1 MSEKPQIT
9 DCLNWQDADFR
20 YLKLRLESRRK
31 YNLNIELQTR
41 RENIEILS
49 QALTECDIPF
59 WIHGKTLLGIIR
71 YKQFVI
77 EDHDDDIGVLSEY
90 RTNVCSRLYPKLK
103 ENGFQAIRYNDTMLS
118 VIRNDRYIDICFFE
132 QDKDKIGYGKKW
144 FPKKYFEK
152 FDSVLFHGRE
162 YPVPSNAEKLLE
174 IMYPK
179 RVDKQGILTDLCRPA
194 KKDKN
199 KLKQA
204 RRWIKSNVLQ
214 KKIISSLSFEQFL
227 DCKIE
232 DDAAINWT
240 LRGPHL
246 DLITNNG
253 ELRKIVDII
262 EYFKANSRLEDIKNN
277 HVIETDTS
285 EPFEEPVN
293 LNNRFWQTGNNYLLY
308 CIYYGFRKNMVSYDM
323 ANNYIRN
330 VKEPRLYSA
339 EYFEK
344 LQPMN
349 DSEIEEM
356 LKAVP
361 IIINR
366 NAIVHGKH
374 RACAMIGR
382 LIAGK
387 SYIPFYIEKHAP
399 RFALKTQ

>member
-31 YNLNIELQTR
+31 DTLNTELETR

-49 QALTECDIPF
+49 QALKECDIPF
-59 WIHGKTLLGIIR
+59 WIHGKTLLGIIL
-71 YKQFVI
+71 YKQFLI

-90 RTNVCSRLYPKLK
+90 RTSVCSRLYPKLK

-132 QDKDKIGYGKKW
+132 QDEDKIGYGKKW

-152 FDSVLFHGRE
+152 FDSVVFHGGE

-179 RVDKQGILTDLCRPA
+179 RVDKQSILTDLCRCV
-194 KKDKN
+194 KKAKN

-204 RRWIKSNVLQ
+204 RRWIKPNILQ

-240 LRGPHL
+240 LREPHL

-253 ELRKIVDII
+253 KLRKIGDII
-262 EYFKANSRLEDIKNN
+262 EYYKADSRLEDIKNN

-293 LNNRFWQTGNNYLLY
+293 LNNRFWQTGNNYLFY
-308 CIYYGFRKNMVSYDM
+308 CIYYGFRKNIVSYDM

-344 LQPMN
+344 LPPMN

-356 LKAVP
+356 LKAGP

-382 LIAGK
+382 IIAGK
-387 SYIPFYIEKHAP
+387 PYIPFYIEERVP